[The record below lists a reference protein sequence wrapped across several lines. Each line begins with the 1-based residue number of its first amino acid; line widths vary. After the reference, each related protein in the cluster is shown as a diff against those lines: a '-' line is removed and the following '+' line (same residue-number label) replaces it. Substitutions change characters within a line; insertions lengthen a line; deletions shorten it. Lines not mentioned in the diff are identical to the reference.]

1 AFTYTAANVK
11 TGAKLTSF
19 WQLTMTTDHN
29 ILGQMA
35 DHLPQ
40 DFYVLVKPS
49 APNLT
54 EDDNE
59 VFARNAIRNHG
70 RPYVPMYK
78 DLFPDINSI
87 HVRGNFVETGRLI
100 RGNTALP
107 EQRDRLAAILEE
119 VVRRSRPSL

>member
-1 AFTYTAANVK
+1 
-11 TGAKLTSF
+11 
-19 WQLTMTTDHN
+19 QRTMTTDHN

-59 VFARNAIRNHG
+59 VLARNAIRNHG

-87 HVRGNFVETGRLI
+87 HVRGHFVEMGRLI
-100 RGNTALP
+100 RCITTVPKKCDILV
-107 EQRDRLAAILEE
+107 AILVE
-119 VVRRSRPSL
+119 VVRRRRPSLKSNTKFF